1 MLKQSDIVVV
11 FDYQVDP
18 EENKDGTRGVEWLAY
33 IQPARNQDEQ
43 NMEAYMKGGLVY
55 YRAIR
60 IIRSQEELYVWYSK
74 DFSQLIGIP
83 EVDVQIMKGKYARPV
98 IYFS

>member
-1 MLKQSDIVVV
+1 MLKRSDIVAI

-18 EENKDGTRGVEWLAY
+18 EQNKDGTRGVEWLAY
-33 IQPARNQDEQ
+33 IRPARNQDEQ

-83 EVDVQIMKGKYARPV
+83 EVDIQMKGN
-98 IYFS
+98 